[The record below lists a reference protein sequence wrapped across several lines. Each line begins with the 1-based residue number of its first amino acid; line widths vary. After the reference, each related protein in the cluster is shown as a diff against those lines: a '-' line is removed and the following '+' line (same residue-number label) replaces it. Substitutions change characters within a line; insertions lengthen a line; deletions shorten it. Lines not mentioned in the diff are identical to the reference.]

1 MLPIISQ
8 ARFMT
13 KTRSHH
19 VIPGPAFSRVLLH
32 PKFHNATVAWGERTR
47 DAICTLW
54 VWNQLLKEYTV
65 GRCGYPSMISE
76 LVWDAVRFLETH
88 RWGRI
93 NSSIYRGRLLESS
106 KSPDALSSQKISSAR
121 KVSNPGSPALL
132 GLLNVGASIV
142 KTVFT
147 TVGHPS

>member
-19 VIPGPAFSRVLLH
+19 VIPGPAFSRVLLR
-32 PKFHNATVAWGERTR
+32 PKFHNATVAWGEGTR

-65 GRCGYPSMISE
+65 GRCGYRSLISE
-76 LVWDAVRFLETH
+76 LVWDAVRFLEAH
-88 RWGRI
+88 RTAGVGLI
-93 NSSIYRGRLLESS
+93 LQYTEA
-106 KSPDALSSQKISSAR
+106 DFC
-121 KVSNPGSPALL
+121 NP
-132 GLLNVGASIV
+132 LNR
-142 KTVFT
+142 
-147 TVGHPS
+147 PMP